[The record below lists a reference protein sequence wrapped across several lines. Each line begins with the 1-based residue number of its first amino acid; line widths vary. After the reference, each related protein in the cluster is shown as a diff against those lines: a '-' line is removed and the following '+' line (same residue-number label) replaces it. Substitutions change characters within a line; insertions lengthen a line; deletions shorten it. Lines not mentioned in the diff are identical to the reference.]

1 MRKFIHT
8 PLHAVISRFV
18 VGSLLVGG
26 ISVSNA
32 QTSDEAIEEV
42 DPEEIPEELPGL
54 FPEDIPE
61 Q

>member
-1 MRKFIHT
+1 MGDFFST

-42 DPEEIPEELPGL
+42 IPEEIPEELPEVL
-54 FPEDIPE
+54 PEDIPE